1 MKTYSIGRDNACDI
15 VLNDHTDVISRRHA
29 VLTVSSSGKMTITD
43 QSTNGTYINGQKIS
57 SNVPVPVTRKD
68 SVSFAH
74 VSTLDWNMIPKSS
87 KVGTY
92 LLIALAAAIVAALA
106 IFYFL
111 REKPVKPSED
121 NPPVVADTT
130 KPIEAS
136 SYIVTFDP
144 NEGQGVMEPQQV
156 PVDKKTGLVG
166 NTFTREGYD
175 FIGWNTQTDGN
186 GTSYE
191 DKATVTFTSDIT
203 LFAQWKQRTHKIT
216 FIPNANNVKNKMAE
230 QEVVEGTD
238 TEIAKNEF
246 KRNGYTF
253 VGWNTQSD
261 GKGTVY
267 ADKALVNLKKDL
279 KLYAQWKSNGS
290 GKTENPGQK
299 GKTGSDEKETP
310 DKGLGRF

>member
-29 VLTVSSSGKMTITD
+29 VITVSSSGKMTITD

-92 LLIALAAAIVAALA
+92 LFIGLAVAIVAALA

-111 REKPVKPSED
+111 REKPVKPVQDEPLVVD
-121 NPPVVADTT
+121 TIKPV
-130 KPIEAS
+130 EAPT
-136 SYIVTFDP
+136 YKVTFDP
-144 NEGQGVMEPQQV
+144 NEGQGTMEPQQV
-156 PVDKKTGLVG
+156 PIGKKTGLVG

-175 FIGWNTQTDGN
+175 FIGWNTQADGK
-186 GTSYE
+186 GTAYE
-191 DKATVTFTSDIT
+191 DKATVTFKGDIT
-203 LFAQWKQRTHKIT
+203 LYAQWKQRTHKIT
-216 FIPNANNVKNKMAE
+216 FVPNANNVRNKMAE

-238 TEIAKNEF
+238 TEIAQNEF
-246 KRNGYTF
+246 KRKGFTF
-253 VGWNTQSD
+253 VGWNTQAD
-261 GKGTVY
+261 GNGTVY
-267 ADKALVNLKKDL
+267 ADKALVNLKTDL

-290 GKTENPGQK
+290 SKTDDSGQK
-299 GKTGSDEKETP
+299 GKTGTGEKETP